1 MLDRA
6 VIVPSAEIFLGCQG
20 WDLLDEHIP
29 QWPAEMCE
37 SFDPLLAQATS
48 GSKSQKSVHYST
60 GRAAARRIAP
70 KLLHVIRVGS
80 NAAGGKLEGS
90 NTWEFMT

>member
-6 VIVPSAEIFLGCQG
+6 VIVPSAEMFLGCQG

-48 GSKSQKSVHYST
+48 GRKSQKSAHYST
-60 GRAAARRIAP
+60 GRAAARCIAP
-70 KLLHVIRVGS
+70 KLLHVIRVGP
-80 NAAGGKLEGS
+80 NAAGGELVGLY
-90 NTWEFMT
+90 TREFIT